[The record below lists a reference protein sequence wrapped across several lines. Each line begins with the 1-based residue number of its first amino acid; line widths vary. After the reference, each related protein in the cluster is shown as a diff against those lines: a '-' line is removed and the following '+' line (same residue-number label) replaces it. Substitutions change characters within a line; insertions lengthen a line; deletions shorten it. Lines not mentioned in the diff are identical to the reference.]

1 MKIDDEDISEKVAYF
16 TVQLTDAPLTLNE
29 LDSKY
34 LIPIKVKTDVNN
46 YELGSI
52 VIRTEESNSVNKVVT
67 VVLYDENKNPLGYS
81 SYKNTFNKV
90 IVSKSDNIEKV
101 SSTNIAERYSD
112 TIEGSNRMGT
122 TFRLTN
128 FFKENPNIKYYSL
141 AKESLVG
148 TGSNGLNLDKVLSS
162 ILGISTTEISHIQ
175 TSDDGE
181 EKYIML
187 FFDKDF
193 KTTHYME
200 VE

>member
-1 MKIDDEDISEKVAYF
+1 M
-16 TVQLTDAPLTLNE
+16 TLNE

-34 LIPIKVKTDVNN
+34 HTPIKVRTDVNN

-52 VIRTEESNSVNKVVT
+52 VIRTGESNSVNKVLT
-67 VVLYDENKNPLGYS
+67 IVLYDKNKKPIGYS

-101 SSTNIAERYSD
+101 SSTNIAERFTNTMD
-112 TIEGSNRMGT
+112 GSKRTGT
-122 TFRLTN
+122 EFRLNN

-141 AKESLVG
+141 AKESIVG
-148 TGSNGLNLDKVLSS
+148 TGSNGLNLDEALSS
-162 ILGISTTEISHIQ
+162 ILGLSTTEISHIS

-181 EKYIML
+181 ERYIML

-193 KTTHYME
+193 KATHYME